1 MKKNQEVK
9 NFQNS
14 ANIQDQL
21 SRSCFDIS
29 PDTKKKQKQKEPP
42 KPNQQPK
49 TTEAWRLSKDNQE
62 VGTQFMPVN
71 TAL

>member
-29 PDTKKKQKQKEPP
+29 PDTKKNQKQKEPP

-49 TTEAWRLSKDNQE
+49 QQKLEDYQKIIKR
-62 VGTQFMPVN
+62 
-71 TAL
+71 

>member
-29 PDTKKKQKQKEPP
+29 PDTKKNQKQNPQNQTNNP
-42 KPNQQPK
+42 KQQK
-49 TTEAWRLSKDNQE
+49 LEDYQKIIKR
-62 VGTQFMPVN
+62 
-71 TAL
+71 

>member
-29 PDTKKKQKQKEPP
+29 PDTKKTKNRKNPQNQTNNPKQQKLEDYQ
-42 KPNQQPK
+42 KIIK
-49 TTEAWRLSKDNQE
+49 R
-62 VGTQFMPVN
+62 
-71 TAL
+71 

>member
-1 MKKNQEVK
+1 MKKNQVK

-29 PDTKKKQKQKEPP
+29 PDMKKKQNKNKTP
-42 KPNQQPK
+42 KNKP
-49 TTEAWRLSKDNQE
+49 TTKNNRSLKIIKR
-62 VGTQFMPVN
+62 
-71 TAL
+71 